1 MSFAELPSDLLLQ
14 LGKELP
20 PDALLNLLQIC
31 RSMRQI
37 QSERSLWLDA
47 LAYIQ
52 YRQRHPLPVLGAD
65 NLDMLSV
72 QELQTT
78 VRRVIRLMK
87 NWDSEAPQPFVT
99 TKFSV
104 TSRSEVHCIP
114 GSGLLVEVT
123 SNPRRINCWQ
133 ILTGTCVAGLEVT
146 QGLRIETEACMDTNG
161 KVLFGARIGG
171 WPPTHVAAVTIDLH
185 ARPHVSISCVVS
197 SALDDT
203 SQIVAGGSCFLNSKF
218 MGWCSNRQIGTW
230 SMKSGD
236 PVRLHMYDSP
246 RIILDN
252 CQLFG
257 RHVYAVNGG
266 LNSQERGVDRIL
278 VRDSDGGRSNGI
290 SFEWQTAIMFANPS
304 TSNQGELQQHTQGVI
319 KSMTRMVVPH
329 CGVFAVI
336 HERFTWSGAKSG
348 GCFYQHTRSFYGFT
362 VGASG
367 TYALGWATEGEDI
380 SLGLLHFCATR
391 TPQVT
396 FRTLDT
402 GALRISRA
410 TKFILDESLGL
421 VLATDYTGM
430 VTVLHYM

>member
-1 MSFAELPSDLLLQ
+1 
-14 LGKELP
+14 
-20 PDALLNLLQIC
+20 
-31 RSMRQI
+31 
-37 QSERSLWLDA
+37 
-47 LAYIQ
+47 
-52 YRQRHPLPVLGAD
+52 
-65 NLDMLSV
+65 
-72 QELQTT
+72 
-78 VRRVIRLMK
+78 
-87 NWDSEAPQPFVT
+87 
-99 TKFSV
+99 
-104 TSRSEVHCIP
+104 
-114 GSGLLVEVT
+114 
-123 SNPRRINCWQ
+123 
-133 ILTGTCVAGLEVT
+133 
-146 QGLRIETEACMDTNG
+146 MDTNG
-161 KVLFGARIGG
+161 KVLFGARIGWVLKLVSYSQTVDSCCKSRG

-185 ARPHVSISCVVS
+185 ARPHVSISCVMS
-197 SALDDT
+197 SELDDT

-236 PVRLHMYDSP
+236 PVRLHRYDSP
-246 RIILDN
+246 VRPLVSFTAIFTERHQRIILDN

-348 GCFYQHTRSFYGFT
+348 VYFWPAHPIGNGELSFEQGCFYQHTRSFYGFT

-367 TYALGWATEGEDI
+367 TYALGWATEGEDM